1 MRYYQY
7 ITEKKWL
14 KGTMIGFGVSPSD
27 LNRVSKYIESW
38 LIKHKIKYEKEKR
51 PHFTIAQIPE
61 KYPKDDLV
69 RELSK
74 FDLNMKFKPVDLT
87 VFYGTNVKKDFV
99 VIEYKPN
106 MKFLQY
112 FNDIDDKFEIRKF
125 ATIKPHVSLFILEQ
139 GGMTG
144 DLLNDIKFSLPKL
157 PVLKPTEIE
166 LWNNKFEIETRL
178 K

>member
-1 MRYYQY
+1 MRLKEY

-14 KGTMIGFGVSPSD
+14 KGTMIGFGVNPSD
-27 LNRVSKYIESW
+27 LTRVSKYVESW
-38 LIKHKIKYEKEKR
+38 LIKNKIKYEKEKR

-69 RELSK
+69 REINT
-74 FDLNMKFKPVDLT
+74 FDLNMRFKPVDLQ

-112 FNDIDDKFEIRKF
+112 FNDIDSKFEIRKF
-125 ATIKPHVSLFILEQ
+125 GSIKPHVSLFILEQ
-139 GGMTG
+139 GGMNG
-144 DLLNDIKFSLPKL
+144 ELLNDIKYSLPQL
-157 PVLKPTEIE
+157 PILKPTEIE

>member
-14 KGTMIGFGVSPSD
+14 KGTMIGFGVNPSD
-27 LNRVSKYIESW
+27 LTRISKYVESW
-38 LIKHKIKYEKEKR
+38 LIKNKIKYEKEKS
-51 PHFTIAQIPE
+51 PHFTIAQIPDE
-61 KYPKDDLV
+61 YPKD
-69 RELSK
+69 ELIRQLNT
-74 FDLNMKFKPVDLT
+74 FDLNMKFNPRDLQ

-106 MKFLQY
+106 FKFLQY
-112 FNDIDDKFEIRKF
+112 FNDIDSNFEIRKF
-125 ATIKPHVSLFILEQ
+125 DSVKPHVSLFILEQ
-139 GGMTG
+139 GGMNG
-144 DLLNDIKFSLPKL
+144 QILNDMKYSMPSLPT
-157 PVLKPTEIE
+157 LKPTAIE